1 MPATTT
7 SVQEQVRTPN
17 LKIKIG
23 AHVGAAK
30 GTWGFTIVAFFF
42 FFLIISS
49 TKRREC

>member
-42 FFLIISS
+42 FLIISS
-49 TKRREC
+49 TEKREC

>member
-42 FFLIISS
+42 LIISF
-49 TKRREC
+49 TERREC